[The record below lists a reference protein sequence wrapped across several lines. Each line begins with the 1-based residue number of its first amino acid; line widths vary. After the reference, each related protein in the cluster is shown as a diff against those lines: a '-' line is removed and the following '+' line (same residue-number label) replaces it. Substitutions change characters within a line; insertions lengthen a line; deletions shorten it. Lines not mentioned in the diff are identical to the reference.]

1 VLSLFY
7 LLCFAICGAHIM
19 SFQENIFVCLFSCFM
34 LQILLAFTPFTRFAR
49 FSIPT
54 DALQQNTIDKFS
66 ETPIYFPNLLCNG

>member
-1 VLSLFY
+1 
-7 LLCFAICGAHIM
+7 
-19 SFQENIFVCLFSCFM
+19 M